1 VTISRNADATG
12 PELRLDTRGTRVFPA
27 RGGYLD
33 LFGRWADPAFG
44 GELSF
49 LNELPGGDLFV
60 LAKGSFGFAFSTGAE
75 IVSSFSRE
83 GRGFGELTRP
93 RK

>member
-1 VTISRNADATG
+1 MTISRNADATG
-12 PELRLDTRGTRVFPA
+12 PELRLDTRGTRVFPS

-49 LNELPGGDLFV
+49 LTELHDRIGELNELPGGDLFG
-60 LAKGSFGFAFSTGAE
+60 LANGSLGFAL
-75 IVSSFSRE
+75 VD
-83 GRGFGELTRP
+83 RG
-93 RK
+93 